1 MSKICIFCLLL
12 KRGHIFIFTLK
23 NQVESARQSANV
35 QSWWRRTQMMQL
47 CRHSHPA
54 KSSSRAFGP
63 LNSHIDSPR
72 CHSWLGEQR
81 IDAWPLWS
89 CMCLTA
95 WAPEPVLDTGGTNY
109 PQIMHCW
116 QSVWGTER
124 RQKDE
129 KRQREHPGVALIA
142 CFRSPGFLM
151 ARLWHVEWCTRGSAA
166 MSACALTIPFSLRCM
181 FCPPFVIVCE
191 KSDLLWNIRAVACSY
206 LCTVMWLTPTTM
218 FLFLLTDAW
227 NSVAPWLHTITAADV
242 RLFSLENLL
251 WDRCHPNG
259 ATEAQPKDVLNMNTV
274 KQVNNIKGTFDG
286 CSVGGN

>member
-1 MSKICIFCLLL
+1 MYILFIVE
-12 KRGHIFIFTLK
+12 KRTYFHFHIK
-23 NQVESARQSANV
+23 SQVESARQSANV

-47 CRHSHPA
+47 CCHSHPA

-109 PQIMHCW
+109 PRIMHCW

-129 KRQREHPGVALIA
+129 KRLREHPGVALIA

-151 ARLWHVEWCTRGSAA
+151 AWLWHAEWCTRGSAA
-166 MSACALTIPFSLRCM
+166 MSACALTIPFSTRCM

-206 LCTVMWLTPTTM
+206 LCTVMWLTPTAT
-218 FLFLLTDAW
+218 FLFSPHRCMKFSGSL
-227 NSVAPWLHTITAADV
+227 APHTITGADV
-242 RLFSLENLL
+242 GVFRIGEFVVRQMSSSWSN
-251 WDRCHPNG
+251 RSS
-259 ATEAQPKDVLNMNTV
+259 TQ
-274 KQVNNIKGTFDG
+274 G
-286 CSVGGN
+286 CVEYEHS